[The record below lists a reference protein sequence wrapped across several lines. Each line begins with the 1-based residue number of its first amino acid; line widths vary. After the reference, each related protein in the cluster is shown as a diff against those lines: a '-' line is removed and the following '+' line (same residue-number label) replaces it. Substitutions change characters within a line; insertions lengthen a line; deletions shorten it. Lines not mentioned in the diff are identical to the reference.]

1 MFLPKSECSIA
12 LASCRAWTAHF
23 TKHDST
29 IISGLFFLLKALGVK
44 SLTNQEELHKYE
56 WFSNGEHLGKW
67 VTVEETNDI
76 QRLDADCENV
86 EIITDNQG
94 CHQQN

>member
-1 MFLPKSECSIA
+1 M
-12 LASCRAWTAHF
+12 
-23 TKHDST
+23 
-29 IISGLFFLLKALGVK
+29 KAPGVK

-56 WFSNGEHLGKW
+56 WFSNGKHLGKW

-86 EIITDNQG
+86 EIIIDNQG
-94 CHQQN
+94 CHQRN